1 MSPPY
6 WIHCNLCYHVMVRK
20 ERKFYHL
27 SCRHVL
33 CKPCMAKTERGT
45 TCPVCHQP
53 LSRFSELNN
62 QMERKEKMYYDPG
75 AHKTFSDASQIAVFQ
90 LKQREN
96 MVRGI
101 LRCRKAVPQMKE
113 MFNTLRQRIVET
125 QRQYEKYRTYR
136 RNLQE
141 IMRQQN
147 SPAYGAPRAIRNA
160 IVGQPQ
166 ASLSIRASE
175 WDSRSQLLTPAS
187 GRDRSSILG
196 SAGFVPASGMSVFQ
210 TPLPPST
217 STPRAGQPYAPVS
230 EIGHNSDISGIRTP
244 ASSISSRPGNEFVRA
259 SGSSVYQTYP
269 HPGTGPMSRYGPP
282 KVPGSSGGGGVTFA
296 NDSGISGMR
305 TPASTGGSRFSGSH
319 GPSFPMTPGVATKRP
334 HLFHYECP
342 MPSKIARR

>member
-1 MSPPY
+1 MSPPQ
-6 WIHCNLCYHVMVRK
+6 WIHCNLCYYVMVRK

-45 TCPVCHQP
+45 TCPVCHQS

-62 QMERKEKMYYDPG
+62 QMDRKEKMYYDPG
-75 AHKTFSDASQIAVFQ
+75 AHKTFGDACQIAVFQ

-101 LRCRKAVPQMKE
+101 LRCRKAIPQMKE

-141 IMRQQN
+141 IMRQN
-147 SPAYGAPRAIRNA
+147 SPAYGTPRAIRA
-160 IVGQPQ
+160 PIVRQPPT
-166 ASLSIRASE
+166 SLSIRASE
-175 WDSRSQLLTPAS
+175 RDSRSQLLTPTS
-187 GRDRSSILG
+187 GRDRPSILG
-196 SAGFVPASGMSVFQ
+196 SGG
-210 TPLPPST
+210 
-217 STPRAGQPYAPVS
+217 
-230 EIGHNSDISGIRTP
+230 
-244 ASSISSRPGNEFVRA
+244 FVRA
-259 SGSSVYQTYP
+259 SGISAYPTPLHHSTSTPKYGQPITPGSEIAHNKFIAGMQTSVSSISSQLSDDFLPAPGSSSVYQTYP
-269 HPGTGPMSRYGPP
+269 HPSTGAVSRCAPS
-282 KVPGSSGGGGVTFA
+282 KVPGSGTFP

-305 TPASTGGSRFSGSH
+305 TPASTVGSRFSGSR
-319 GPSFPMTPGVATKRP
+319 GPSFPMTPTLAKRP
-334 HLFHYECP
+334 HLFHYEQ